1 MLKDKRNEAGLSQ
14 SELAARSGV
23 PMRTIQHWERHGAL
37 NAKAG
42 NLKQVA
48 DALGCTVSNSLDYRI
63 IGGPM

>member
-1 MLKDKRNEAGLSQ
+1 MLKDKRKEAGLSQ

-23 PMRTIQHWERHGAL
+23 HMRTIQNWERYGVL

-48 DALGCTVSNSLDYRI
+48 DALGCTVDEL
-63 IGGPM
+63 IGERQ

>member
-23 PMRTIQHWERHGAL
+23 HMRTIQHWERYGVL

-48 DALGCTVSNSLDYRI
+48 DALGCTVDEL
-63 IGGPM
+63 IGEQR